1 MRIIIKLLVVL
12 LVFSVSACNSSDTN
26 TDHTNPVW
34 SSFLDALESNDAE
47 YLISHSL
54 DTIQCAECNFSNEND
69 TEYFPSDYIFNNPD
83 HIKRLMHFASLGELS
98 FTAYLDEDRLL
109 ISYKIDAQMSEE
121 GSYNLIF
128 TFIETEDG
136 YRFKGM
142 VMT

>member
-1 MRIIIKLLVVL
+1 
-12 LVFSVSACNSSDTN
+12 
-26 TDHTNPVW
+26 
-34 SSFLDALESNDAE
+34 
-47 YLISHSL
+47 
-54 DTIQCAECNFSNEND
+54 
-69 TEYFPSDYIFNNPD
+69 
-83 HIKRLMHFASLGELS
+83 MHFASLGELS
-98 FTAYLDEDRLL
+98 FTAYLEEDRLL